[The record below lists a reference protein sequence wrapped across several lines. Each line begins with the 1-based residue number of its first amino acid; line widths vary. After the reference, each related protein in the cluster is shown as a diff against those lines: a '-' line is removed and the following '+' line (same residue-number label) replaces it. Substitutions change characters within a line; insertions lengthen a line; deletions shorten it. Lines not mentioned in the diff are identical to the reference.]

1 MRAELWRSKVQ
12 ASIILIASIIPI
24 VALSSTI
31 VQETARIESKTN
43 KWMDSLRELDES
55 KLNSSN
61 SIHWIEFGF
70 QFTELNRCELIENSN
85 WIARIERI
93 WMDPMNWKTNSANWN
108 FNSANWNFNSAN
120 RISIQR
126 IEFQLSCSQ
135 QDSPRCLKLTI
146 SPPRTPQIPCEH
158 SANCLVSTCK
168 LCTCTH
174 AESQHSCPVARDK
187 NWHLKRE
194 CQRVLLELCKS
205 HGTPLNTASRKLRA
219 HVRTCHAHE
228 KSLLDWLRNAI
239 GTAKSLGQKTKKT
252 VNP

>member
-1 MRAELWRSKVQ
+1 
-12 ASIILIASIIPI
+12 
-24 VALSSTI
+24 
-31 VQETARIESKTN
+31 
-43 KWMDSLRELDES
+43 MDSLRELDES

-135 QDSPRCLKLTI
+135 QDSPRCHQGRFPSRQSSPQSHHLCCGLDHSETPKLLWFRNEI
-146 SPPRTPQIPCEH
+146 SVKNKN
-158 SANCLVSTCK
+158 SATW
-168 LCTCTH
+168 H
-174 AESQHSCPVARDK
+174 K
-187 NWHLKRE
+187 N
-194 CQRVLLELCKS
+194 S
-205 HGTPLNTASRKLRA
+205 AT
-219 HVRTCHAHE
+219 
-228 KSLLDWLRNAI
+228 
-239 GTAKSLGQKTKKT
+239 
-252 VNP
+252 